1 MSTSKN
7 RLMTI
12 MAVLYVSVFFSL
24 LTVADAQLSPFD
36 IHCDTSSDAVFFLE
50 QGIVV
55 YRLSLQQLAMPLTV
69 ARSSGRNQM
78 VVSNGMVSVWALHSS
93 ELQVHYDNNP
103 DSTKLVVRADICGA
117 IPPFTD
123 SQVAGQAFAFAQADA
138 GGQAIAIAQVTADGE
153 IIAVASV
160 VGPGVAVAY
169 VDTVST
175 GENYYIVQKG
185 DNLFRIALWNG
196 TTVAELTR
204 INGLSDPA
212 SIWVGQTIYLP

>member
-7 RLMTI
+7 RMITI
-12 MAVLYVSVFFSL
+12 MAALFVSVFFNL
-24 LTVADAQLSPFD
+24 LTVANAQIMPFD
-36 IHCDTSSDAVFFLE
+36 IDCDANSGAVIFLE
-50 QGIVV
+50 QGNVV
-55 YRLSLQQLAMPLTV
+55 YHLSLQQLAMPLTV
-69 ARSSGRNQM
+69 ARSSKRNQII
-78 VVSNGMVSVWALHSS
+78 VSNGVVSVWALHSS
-93 ELQVHYDNNP
+93 ELQVHYDSNP
-103 DSTKLVVRADICGA
+103 DSTKLVVSADICGA
-117 IPPFTD
+117 IPPVTD
-123 SQVAGQAFAFAQADA
+123 GQVAGQAFAFAQADA
-138 GGQAIAIAQVTADGE
+138 GGQAVAIAQVTADGE

-175 GENYYIVQKG
+175 GENYYIVQEG
-185 DNLFRIALWNG
+185 DNLFRIALSNA